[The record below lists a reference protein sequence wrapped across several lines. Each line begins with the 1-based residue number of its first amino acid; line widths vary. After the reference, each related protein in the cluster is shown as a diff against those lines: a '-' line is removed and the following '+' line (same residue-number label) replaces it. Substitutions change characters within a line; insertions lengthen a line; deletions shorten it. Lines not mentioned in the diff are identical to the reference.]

1 MVMSCVALWKR
12 NPHATRTEV
21 AHAISGNLCRC
32 GTYPRI
38 FDAMDDLAKQGA
50 STTSNARLV
59 MPRAREEV

>member
-1 MVMSCVALWKR
+1 
-12 NPHATRTEV
+12 V

-38 FDAMDDLAKQGA
+38 FDAMDDLAKHGA

-59 MPRAREEV
+59 MPRTHEEV